1 MCLRRSLDPANDQ
14 AMAVP
19 LSAPIT
25 PMIAVTA
32 KLPVGEEW
40 AYEPKWDGFRAVAFR
55 RENRVDLQS
64 RSLKPLGT
72 YFPEITRAIR
82 AAVGPG
88 VVLDGE
94 LIVWDDAR
102 ERSSFALLQ
111 RRISA
116 GRHVNRYARRWP
128 AHYVVFDLLADGS
141 RSLLG
146 LPLRERRRRLE
157 QILARARNEVVLT
170 PQTADLDVVR
180 EWIETWT
187 ETGIEGVVAKRL
199 DRPYRPGQRGWRKHR
214 TRSTTE
220 AIVGGVTGWLS
231 APQTVLVGR
240 LDSRGQLRYVGRST
254 PLTDAQRTELAQ
266 LLSRPVAQ
274 RRGAP
279 VQHPWPQPLPAS
291 WSGQWERREPVR
303 YVQVEPEIVAE
314 ILVDTAFEHSRF
326 RHRVKYVR
334 PRGDMSI
341 YDVPILGADE

>member
-1 MCLRRSLDPANDQ
+1 
-14 AMAVP
+14 MAVP
-19 LSAPIT
+19 LSAPIV

-32 KLPVGEEW
+32 ELPTGNQW

-64 RSLKPLGT
+64 RSVKPLGS

-82 AAVGPG
+82 AAVPPG
-88 VVLDGE
+88 AVLDGE
-94 LIVWDDAR
+94 LLVWDNDR

-128 AHYVVFDLLADGS
+128 AHYVVFDLLADGQQ
-141 RSLLG
+141 SLLG

-157 QILARARNEVVLT
+157 QLLARAPNEVVLT
-170 PQTADLDVVR
+170 PQTTDLDVVT
-180 EWIETWT
+180 EWIDTWT

-220 AIVGGVTGWLS
+220 AIIAGITGWLS

-240 LDSRGQLRYVGRST
+240 LDTRGRLRYVGRST
-254 PLTDAQRTELAQ
+254 PLTDAQRAEIVP
-266 LLSRPVAQ
+266 LLSRPIAQ
-274 RRGAP
+274 HRGAS
-279 VQHPWPQPLPAS
+279 VRHPWPQPLPAS
-291 WSGQWERREPVR
+291 WSGSWERPEPLR
-303 YVQVEPEIVAE
+303 YVPTEPDVVAE
-314 ILVDTAFEHSRF
+314 ILVDTAFEHSRW
-326 RHRVKYVR
+326 RHRVKFVR
-334 PRGDMSI
+334 PRRDMSV
-341 YDVPILGADE
+341 YDVPILGPNA